1 MVDVPK
7 FYRSLG
13 FAFRG
18 LKTLVASENNARIH
32 LVATL
37 GVVGAGIVFHVSG
50 AEWLWLALA
59 IALVWLTEAV
69 NTALE
74 KLVDL
79 VSPDYHPLAG
89 QVKDLAAA
97 AVLVTAFFALAV
109 AGFVFGERLL
119 ALF

>member
-1 MVDVPK
+1 MIDVPK
-7 FYRSLG
+7 FIRSLG

-18 LKTLVASENNARIH
+18 LKTLVVSENNARIH
-32 LVATL
+32 FVATL
-37 GVVGAGIVFHVSG
+37 GAVGAGVFFDVSKND
-50 AEWLWLALA
+50 WLWLALA
-59 IALVWLTEAV
+59 IALVWMTEAT

-89 QVKDLAAA
+89 QVKDVAAA

-109 AGFVFGERLL
+109 AGVVFLPKIFPLR
-119 ALF
+119 